1 MISHIGTT
9 HLIPPEQPHP
19 SHYHQCFEISYI
31 HEGSGY
37 MQTPDDPIPF
47 SAGTIFI
54 IPPSATH
61 RLVSDNGH
69 IATSMLIRNEL
80 LSPIRKI
87 TCASDTDNK
96 EAEALVNIM
105 TTHNNTLNEYLQYL
119 GKAFVL
125 LLLELIGI
133 NELQLDH
140 AKAVDDIIK
149 GINKHF
155 SDPEFKIKSLLT
167 NSAYAEDYIR
177 SIFKEQ
183 TGMTP
188 NQMLSETRLNN
199 ARNIILYSK
208 TDIPISNIALDSGFD
223 DLAYFSKAF
232 KKRFGKS
239 PSDYKEIY
247 GKNH

>member
-1 MISHIGTT
+1 M
-9 HLIPPEQPHP
+9 E
-19 SHYHQCFEISYI
+19 
-31 HEGSGY
+31 
-37 MQTPDDPIPF
+37 TPDEPIRF
-47 SAGTIFI
+47 SSGMLFI
-54 IPPSATH
+54 IPPSSTH
-61 RLVSDNGH
+61 RLVSENGH
-69 IATSMLIRNEL
+69 VATSMLIRNEL

-87 TCASDTDNK
+87 TCVADTDNK
-96 EAEALVNIM
+96 EAETLVKIM

-232 KKRFGKS
+232 KKRFGMS
-239 PSDYKEIY
+239 PTDYKEIY
-247 GKNH
+247 GKKH

>member
-9 HLIPPEQPHP
+9 HLAPPAEPHP
-19 SHYHQCFEISYI
+19 AHYHQCFEISYI
-31 HEGSGY
+31 HEGRGY
-37 MQTPDDPIPF
+37 METPDEPIRF
-47 SAGTIFI
+47 SSGMLFI
-54 IPPSATH
+54 IPPSSTH
-61 RLVSDNGH
+61 RLVSENGH
-69 IATSMLIRNEL
+69 VATSMLIRNEL

-87 TCASDTDNK
+87 TCVADTDNK
-96 EAEALVNIM
+96 EAETLVKIM

-232 KKRFGKS
+232 KKRFGMS
-239 PSDYKEIY
+239 PTDYKEIY
-247 GKNH
+247 GKKH

>member
-9 HLIPPEQPHP
+9 HLTPPEQPHP

-31 HEGSGY
+31 HEGPGV
-37 MQTPDDPIPF
+37 MQTPDGPISF
-47 SAGTIFI
+47 SAGMIFI
-54 IPPSATH
+54 IPPSVSH
-61 RLVSDNGH
+61 MLVSDNGH
-69 IATSMLIRNEL
+69 VATSMLIRNDL
-80 LSPIRKI
+80 LTPIRRT
-87 TCASDTDNK
+87 TCVTDNAAR
-96 EAEALVNIM
+96 EAETLVKIM
-105 TTHNNTLNEYLQYL
+105 STHNNTLNEYLQHL

-125 LLLELIGI
+125 LILDLIGI
-133 NELQLDH
+133 DELQLDH
-140 AKAVDDIIK
+140 AKAVDDIIS
-149 GINKHF
+149 GISKHF

-167 NSAYAEDYIR
+167 NSSYAEDYIR

-188 NQMLSETRLNN
+188 NQMLSEKRLNN

-232 KKRFGKS
+232 KKRYGMSPSEYKNTYGKS
-239 PSDYKEIY
+239 
-247 GKNH
+247 